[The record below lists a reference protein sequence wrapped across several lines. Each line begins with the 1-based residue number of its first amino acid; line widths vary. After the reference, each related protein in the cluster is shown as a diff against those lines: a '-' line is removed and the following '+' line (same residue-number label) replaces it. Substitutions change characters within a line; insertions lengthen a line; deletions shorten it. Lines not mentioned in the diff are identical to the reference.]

1 MPVELSLHVPRHAFS
16 VRERARAGDLW
27 RAFQEA
33 AVLGSSAVGWP
44 PHRYRVEGCAF
55 VVRRMVTVHD
65 SELRYGEG
73 LRATTWVRTFARGL
87 ITHREIRLSTPD
99 GRSVAR
105 ASQEWV
111 HVAFSAIDG
120 AVSLRPARAPEHLR
134 AAFDLEDHDAPP
146 ELPALSEP
154 VDAGADHA
162 EHAAAL
168 SLRLVEMDPLGHLN
182 HPAYVDLADEATSR
196 LMLRAGLDPVALAPI
211 AEAVTFRAGLSAPGD
226 ALVQTRLLGGAGEG
240 VAIGHRFFTPDGRLA
255 AEATTVRGLAGFG
268 PERLVAA
275 ISQEPA

>member
-1 MPVELSLHVPRHAFS
+1 VAVELSLHVPRHAFS

-44 PHRYRVEGCAF
+44 PHRYRAEGCAF
-55 VVRRMVTVHD
+55 IVRRMVAVHD

-87 ITHREIRLSTPD
+87 VTHREIRLSTPD
-99 GRSVAR
+99 GRPVAR

-111 HVAFSAIDG
+111 HVAFSAADG
-120 AVSLRPARAPEHLR
+120 AVTLRPARAPEHLR
-134 AAFDLEDHDAPP
+134 AAFDLEDYDMPP
-146 ELPALSEP
+146 ELPP
-154 VDAGADHA
+154 VSDRFDPAPD
-162 EHAAAL
+162 HAAAL
-168 SLRLVEMDPLGHLN
+168 SLRLIEMDPLGHLN

-196 LMLRAGLDPVALAPI
+196 VLLRAGLDPVALAPL
-211 AEAVTFRAGLSAPGD
+211 AEAVTFRAGLCAPGD
-226 ALVQTRLLGGAGEG
+226 VRVHARLLGRAGEG

-255 AEATTVRGLAGFG
+255 AEATTVRVLAGLG
-268 PERLVAA
+268 PAPLVAA
-275 ISQEPA
+275 FSQEPA